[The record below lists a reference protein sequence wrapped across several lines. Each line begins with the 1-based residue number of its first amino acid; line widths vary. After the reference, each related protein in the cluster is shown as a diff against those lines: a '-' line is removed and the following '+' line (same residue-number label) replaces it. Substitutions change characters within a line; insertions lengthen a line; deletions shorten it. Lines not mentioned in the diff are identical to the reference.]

1 MSNYYTNNVHPPS
14 GKEEIQQEEEGEIA
28 RGNVRGKAR
37 KRRQRGRGQ
46 RGRGW
51 GQRRGGFMQGRGG
64 RGRGGG
70 QTRSYNSTV
79 SLTNNNHYYVITI
92 REQRQCI
99 KISLLIVKTTII
111 IK

>member
-1 MSNYYTNNVHPPS
+1 
-14 GKEEIQQEEEGEIA
+14 
-28 RGNVRGKAR
+28 
-37 KRRQRGRGQ
+37 
-46 RGRGW
+46 
-51 GQRRGGFMQGRGG
+51 MQGRVG

-79 SLTNNNHYYVITI
+79 SLTNNNHYYYVITI